1 MTTEDC
7 LNEVERLMREE
18 PLDVC
23 EIHFWQPGTSYNGET
38 GEPFA
43 VTITLRNEGQE
54 VEGETLADAWT
65 KASEYRRRAS
75 SGTGVGVSDESGD
88 EGGT

>member
-43 VTITLRNEGQE
+43 VTITLRNAGQMT
-54 VEGETLADAWT
+54 VDGETLADAWA
-65 KASEYRRRAS
+65 KANEYRRLA
-75 SGTGVGVSDESGD
+75 SGTRPGVR
-88 EGGT
+88 